1 MSALVIWCI
10 CLLKLF
16 TYGRAEANSV
26 NQIRELL
33 REQSDLGLHCLT
45 DQGISKIFQH
55 WSEIV

>member
-1 MSALVIWCI
+1 MSALVICCK

-33 REQSDLGLHCLT
+33 REQSDLGLHCFTKRLVKYFSI
-45 DQGISKIFQH
+45 GLK
-55 WSEIV
+55 